1 MPQEEKKERTYK
13 IYIQATKEFAE
24 VSEEVFREFYRHC
37 KRERDALRKAG
48 YCFCPR
54 SAVYYCNCDCTQCH
68 YYAYST
74 VHSTGNRD
82 YEESV
87 IPETADPLDIEIEMD
102 VHLLEELIDRL
113 AEIYPDAKTIIKLR
127 YEGYSDSE
135 ISRITGIPRRTLD
148 YKLKAALKKLGVS
161 FEDFL

>member
-13 IYIQATKEFAE
+13 IYIQATNEFTE
-24 VSEEVFREFYRHC
+24 VSEEVFKEFYRHC

-48 YCFCPR
+48 YCLCPR
-54 SAVYYCNCDCTQCH
+54 TAVYYCNCDCNHCN

-74 VHSTGNRD
+74 VHSTGSQYD
-82 YEESV
+82 DEG
-87 IPETADPLDIEIEMD
+87 ITPEPVDPLDIEIEMD
-102 VHLLEELIDRL
+102 AHLLEELIDRL
-113 AEIYPDAKTIIKLR
+113 TEIYPDAKTIIKLR

-135 ISRITGIPRRTLD
+135 ISRLTGIPRRTLD
-148 YKLKAALKKLGVS
+148 YKLKAALKKIGIS

>member
-1 MPQEEKKERTYK
+1 MDNNKRQTYK

-48 YCFCPR
+48 YCFCPC

-74 VHSTGNRD
+74 VRSMGNRD
-82 YEESV
+82 NEESV

-102 VHLLEELIDRL
+102 VRLLKELIDRL

-161 FEDFL
+161 LEDFL

>member
-13 IYIQATKEFAE
+13 IYIQATNEFAE
-24 VSEEVFREFYRHC
+24 VSEEVFKEFYRHC

-48 YCFCPR
+48 YCLCPR
-54 SAVYYCNCDCTQCH
+54 TAVYYCNCDCNHCN
-68 YYAYST
+68 YYAYSAG
-74 VHSTGNRD
+74 SQYD
-82 YEESV
+82 DEEITHEPV
-87 IPETADPLDIEIEMD
+87 DPLDIEIEMD
-102 VHLLEELIDRL
+102 AHLLKKLIDRL
-113 AEIYPDAKTIIKLR
+113 TEIYPDAKTIIKLR

-161 FEDFL
+161 FKDFL